1 MTALD
6 PTLGPGQRSR
16 GYWWFVLS
24 CLGIAVLAVAPYLTA
39 SLESLAGDG
48 SQLAA
53 NYADR
58 PAPVRVAFYLHVVFG
73 GTALLLSPLQFAARL
88 RRRRPRLH
96 RATGR
101 VILGSIAVAGTAGF
115 VLSWYNLAGP
125 IGTAGFG
132 TLAVLWVTF
141 AAGALRAARRRDIA
155 AHRRWAVRAFALTY
169 AAVTL
174 RLWLLLL
181 IPLQTSLLGTDADA
195 AWDTAYA
202 AVPFLCWVPN
212 LLVAERYLRSRPP
225 APQRPGPTLAHD
237 RPTVGR

>member
-6 PTLGPGQRSR
+6 PTLSQGRRSR

-88 RRRRPRLH
+88 RRRRPSVH

-141 AAGALRAARRRDIA
+141 AAAAFRTARRRDIA

-169 AAVTL
+169 AAVML
-174 RLWLLLL
+174 RLWLMLL

-212 LLVAERYLRSRPP
+212 LLVAERYLRSRRPL
-225 APQRPGPTLAHD
+225 PQRPGPTLAHD